1 LRCAVDAVP
10 VEKLL
15 GVDPSSPV
23 GKKAE
28 ELGAYSYFEI
38 AEFAEE
44 KKLGVVLGW
53 VRPSDTE
60 PIQVNPSG
68 KNTKV
73 MWHKRDVVIIVR
85 VRVTDVSQLFGGGKK
100 SLV

>member
-1 LRCAVDAVP
+1 MRARR
-10 VEKLL
+10 
-15 GVDPSSPV
+15 
-23 GKKAE
+23 
-28 ELGAYSYFEI
+28 YFEI

-73 MWHKRDVVIIVR
+73 RRAFWEPLGIVQGCVVADLSGY
-85 VRVTDVSQLFGGGKK
+85 T
-100 SLV
+100 